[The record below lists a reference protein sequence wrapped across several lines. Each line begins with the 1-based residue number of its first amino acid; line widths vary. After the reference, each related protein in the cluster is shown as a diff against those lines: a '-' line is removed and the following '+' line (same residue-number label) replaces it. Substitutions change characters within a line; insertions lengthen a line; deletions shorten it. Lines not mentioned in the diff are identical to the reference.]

1 MKTMLARSGFA
12 TGALLLALA
21 STLCARAEFHL
32 GSGPNSWE
40 RFVVPDE
47 GEAAGT
53 YVVVDAA
60 GNVLQEHPV
69 HSVEEVGGGTFL
81 AEYNYR
87 GPDLPAVEAGALQA
101 IRVDPLVNLSLDSL
115 LFARGGSIFHGH
127 NTNAHPTEDLLR
139 LIDGDPTTTR
149 LILIAQN
156 PLEAVPLIRGG
167 VFLGAYA
174 SAVIVNLGAEMP
186 INRVRVYP
194 RLGRLDDAAAIAA
207 MEEPKPAPELFGETS
222 FADNYLE
229 WYEIAVTDNAAPIKE
244 RPGGGGSDR
253 PGQVQFKRFSETTG
267 YVDSSAT
274 DPNFKAL
281 IQTRENLNPV
291 IDFRFPVRH
300 ERFVSVRPYIP
311 ERTWEMAEIEIYGEG
326 YVRRSVY
333 RSQILD
339 FGQPMAWSKIRWTG
353 DRPLGTQIEIRTRT
367 GNTPQPDLF
376 LRRALSGKFQPIDFV
391 AYQQNLTSG
400 EVKRT
405 TDLDNWS
412 FWSATYDFATG
423 ERVADSP
430 AATWTDGTPLLSP
443 GPSRYLQFEIV
454 LLATRART
462 PRLDELSLLFSET
475 LAAAELI
482 GEIWPIEVDSFEP
495 HLFTYVVKPILRD
508 GNRGFDRLEIFT
520 GGPAAGV
527 RSVRV
532 GREEIME
539 RFPPEIQ
546 QDRIV
551 VSFDRLEDPQQDSE
565 KRIEVEFSARVLR
578 FGTEFSGWVYD
589 SREPDL
595 KQNITPGNATIRFV
609 GDGLS
614 VRTPTGGDLVQR
626 LEIRPGAFTPNGDGV
641 NDEAIISFDLRDLT
655 AARPV
660 AVQIWTLDGY
670 RVRQLPPAAMAS
682 GNFIHRWNGRDDAG
696 HLALPGVYLV
706 QVELDSDDGRKTAIG
721 VLSLAY

>member
-1 MKTMLARSGFA
+1 MRARDGFA

-40 RFVVPDE
+40 RFVVPDA
-47 GEAAGT
+47 GEAAGI

-60 GNVLQEHPV
+60 GNVLQEYPV
-69 HSVEEVGGGTFL
+69 RSVEEVGGGTFL

-87 GPDLPAVEAGALQA
+87 GPDLPALEAGALQA
-101 IRVDPLVNLSLDSL
+101 IRVDPLVNLSRDSL

-139 LIDGDPTTTR
+139 LIDGNPTTTR

-156 PLEAVPLIRGG
+156 PLAAVPLIRGG
-167 VFLGAYA
+167 VFWGAHA

-207 MEEPKPAPELFGETS
+207 LEAPTPDPALFGETS

-253 PGQVQFKRFSETTG
+253 PGQGQFKRFSETTG

-281 IQTRENLNPV
+281 IQTRENLDPV

-326 YVRRSVY
+326 HVRRSVY

-353 DRPLGTQIEIRTRT
+353 DRPLGTQIKVRTRT

-376 LRRALSGKFQPIDFV
+376 LRRTLSGKFQPIDLV
-391 AYQQNLTSG
+391 AYQQNLTSD

-412 FWSATYDFATG
+412 FWSATYDFAAG
-423 ERVADSP
+423 ERVAGSP
-430 AATWTDGTPLLSP
+430 AAAWTDGTPLLSP

-482 GEIWPIEVDSFEP
+482 GEIWPIAVDSFEP
-495 HLFTYVVKPILRD
+495 QLFTYVVKPILRE

-532 GREEIME
+532 GGEGVME

-546 QDRIV
+546 PDRIV
-551 VSFDRLEDPQQDSE
+551 VSFDRLVDPQQDSE
-565 KRIEVEFSARVLR
+565 KRIEVEFKARVLR
-578 FGTEFSGWVYD
+578 FGSEFSGWVYD
-589 SREPDL
+589 SREPEL

-626 LEIRPGAFTPNGDGV
+626 LELRPEVFTPNGDGV
-641 NDEAIISFDLRDLT
+641 NDAVFISFDLRDLT
-655 AARPV
+655 AVRPV
-660 AVQIWTLDGY
+660 EVQIWTLDGHP
-670 RVRQLPPAAMAS
+670 VRQLRPAATAS
-682 GNFIHRWNGRDDAG
+682 GNFTHRWNGRDDAG
-696 HLALPGVYLV
+696 RLARPGVYLV
-706 QVELDSDDGRKTAIG
+706 QVELDSDDGRKAAIG
-721 VLSLAY
+721 ILSLAY